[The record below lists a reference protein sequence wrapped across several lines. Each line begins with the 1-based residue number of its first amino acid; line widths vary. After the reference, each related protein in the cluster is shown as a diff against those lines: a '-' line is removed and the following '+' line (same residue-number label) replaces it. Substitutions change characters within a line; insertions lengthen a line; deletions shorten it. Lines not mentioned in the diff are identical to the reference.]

1 MSILSVIWTWFPKLL
16 AFLVNRST
24 PKKACKNRYI
34 VFTER
39 LLNTSQYMEI
49 PHGWLFMT
57 TMGSI
62 HVFRSPHTIHPWVR
76 NKSCQPDLHFSEQ
89 TDIAGGT
96 TTLQLGTDVVDLDS
110 GDSPDVTSSDVEDD
124 VNLRGRVLIV
134 LSQACDSL
142 ILTPPLQFSDG
153 LSART
158 HMAPLTPRSNHR
170 VSLSI
175 ILNSSKSVLC
185 PLTFKWSKTA
195 ETLDPEV
202 CCCNLLRSGW
212 DVSPM

>member
-1 MSILSVIWTWFPKLL
+1 MTHQYSRVGFNAYVEVKEVNLSLSYGGVLL
-16 AFLVNRST
+16 ASYSEWKKKVNEFMLLTEVIGNAPICLYKHDGEYSHSSGLVT
-24 PKKACKNRYI
+24 
-34 VFTER
+34 
-39 LLNTSQYMEI
+39 
-49 PHGWLFMT
+49 
-57 TMGSI
+57 
-62 HVFRSPHTIHPWVR
+62 WVR

-89 TDIAGGT
+89 TDVAGGT

-110 GDSPDVTSSDVEDD
+110 GDFPDVTSSDVEDD

-142 ILTPPLQFSDG
+142 ILTPPLRFSDG
-153 LSART
+153 FSART
-158 HMAPLTPRSNHR
+158 HMASLTPRSNQR

-175 ILNSSKSVLC
+175 ILTSSKSVLC
-185 PLTFKWSKTA
+185 PLAFKWSKTA

-202 CCCNLLRSGW
+202 CCNLLRSGW